1 MIKSQ
6 FNYCPLVW
14 MFCSRQSNNLI
25 NKVHER
31 NLRLTYGDETKD
43 FQQIL
48 REQNEITI
56 HQRNLQVLMTGVYK
70 IVNGIA
76 PPIMISLFQ
85 SHCNTKSIRNFQ
97 EIYGENRKTVRYG
110 TETGIL

>member
-6 FNYCPLVW
+6 FNYCPLLW

-31 NLRLTYGDETKD
+31 SLRLTYRDETKD

-48 REQNEITI
+48 TEQKRDYNSSKGFTSFND
-56 HQRNLQVLMTGVYK
+56 R
-70 IVNGIA
+70 
-76 PPIMISLFQ
+76 
-85 SHCNTKSIRNFQ
+85 SIQNCKQ
-97 EIYGENRKTVRYG
+97 
-110 TETGIL
+110 